1 MITRFAGLWLGI
13 VLIAGT
19 SFAAIVLAVLFA
31 DAPSRVVIGLI
42 WLAVVAWLA
51 WGMWRSRVR

>member
-1 MITRFAGLWLGI
+1 MITRFARLWLGI

-19 SFAAIVLAVLFA
+19 SFAAIVLAVLFV
-31 DAPSRVVIGLI
+31 DAPSRVVIGLLWVALI
-42 WLAVVAWLA
+42 AWLA